1 MMISGRFSCLAC
13 INIKSK
19 KQEELWEARLGASDA
34 AGRSVGNGR
43 EQMSGRGK
51 GGKCAAKG
59 KSYEKGRNS
68 GKSIDL
74 KLDPTAPQPC
84 SSWICAK
91 VPITP
96 QSCGKLC
103 PFAYYGC
110 CQGQPPDDYFE
121 LKPSKAK
128 RFEDFKILSFK
139 QSKVLNQIFD
149 QLIQHEHTK
158 I

>member
-103 PFAYYGC
+103 PFAYG
-110 CQGQPPDDYFE
+110 
-121 LKPSKAK
+121 LLRKSLLNAAK
-128 RFEDFKILSFK
+128 VNLQTIIS
-139 QSKVLNQIFD
+139 S
-149 QLIQHEHTK
+149 
-158 I
+158 